1 MAEWGASWDCMVALR
16 CAPCALITRVVLC
29 ASPFPATLVG
39 ASGAVCVTVQGFV
52 RAFEAIGHTRLAR
65 THRLWGEPAS
75 GPTAFAELVVLLG
88 PADAISGSGHAG
100 TFARD

>member
-1 MAEWGASWDCMVALR
+1 MIALR

-29 ASPFPATLVG
+29 ASPFPATVVG

-65 THRLWGEPAS
+65 THRLWGERAS
-75 GPTAFAELVVLLG
+75 GPDGPLRSRSGGAEVVG
-88 PADAISGSGHAG
+88 RS
-100 TFARD
+100 

>member
-1 MAEWGASWDCMVALR
+1 MGLHMVALR
-16 CAPCALITRVVLC
+16 CAPCALITRVVLRG
-29 ASPFPATLVG
+29 SPFPATLVG
-39 ASGAVCVTVQGFV
+39 ASGVVCVTVQGFV

-75 GPTAFAELVVLLG
+75 GHTAFAELMVLLG
-88 PADAISGSGHAG
+88 SVDAISGSGHAG

>member
-1 MAEWGASWDCMVALR
+1 MGLHGRVAVR
-16 CAPCALITRVVLC
+16 ALC
-29 ASPFPATLVG
+29 AEHAGRDVCSPFPATVVG

-88 PADAISGSGHAG
+88 PADAISGSGHDG